1 MAIKRPVQGL
11 RGISRL
17 TDVTHNPFYANFR
30 DFRQAENLRREN
42 ARRNQIGQS
51 EESINDILGTQ
62 ASVVLYNYGNK
73 DPLDRRKDLA
83 DKLTSQWVDQLRL
96 RYSNYIRLSRRP
108 EVKYVI
114 ETICNEAIVTNELE
128 QIASL
133 KINENFPNIAIGNA
147 TKVQLQQDFNE
158 MLQVVMDFDDNAWD
172 WFKKFL
178 IEGSIFFEVG
188 YSKEMNQITG
198 IRLLPSYNMIV
209 VVEDGIVVGYRQ
221 IIDKTAYDT
230 DRQNMTYYTMG
241 GDLTK
246 DYIDYHPNQILW
258 WDYKERGFGG
268 VNDRLSFLENSRKV
282 ANQLKNIEDSIVRY
296 RILRGHEKRAFY
308 IPTGNMPPI
317 KAEEHLRRQAE
328 NLNRRLYY
336 NTEDGSVVGLEKIT
350 AMMEDYYFALPEG
363 ASSAKIDTIPA
374 GANLGE
380 ITDLNYFK
388 QLLYQSLLFPASRS
402 VTMAGQQQSQAA
414 VGKPG
419 EITRDEIVMTRFIER
434 IQRSFS
440 TQVVIPLFIMYLET
454 KDKYED
460 DLKNEKYF
468 TCKFTQ
474 SNLFKL
480 YKEAEVTNT
489 RFEILDKAAQY
500 IDDGTD
506 SPNSIFAKEF
516 VLKKYFNLTDE
527 EFAENLTLIQR
538 ERINMARNVA
548 ANKKKNEE
556 NMELNNPADM
566 TGGMGGGQFGGFD
579 SAVNG
584 MGGAPGPMAGEEP
597 PMGDLGDLDMAEPSD
612 TGEAPMSAEDI
623 K

>member
-1 MAIKRPVQGL
+1 MAIRRPVQGL
-11 RGISRL
+11 RGNNRV
-17 TDVTHNPFYANFR
+17 TDVTHNPVYGNF
-30 DFRQAENLRREN
+30 DEFRHAENERRSN
-42 ARRNQIGQS
+42 ARKNQIGQS
-51 EESINDILGTQ
+51 EDSINDILGTQ
-62 ASVVLYNYGNK
+62 AAVVLYNYGNK

-83 DKLTSQWVDQLRL
+83 DKLTSQWSDQLRI
-96 RYSNYIRLSRRP
+96 RYSNYTRLAKRP
-108 EVKYVI
+108 EVRYVL
-114 ETICNEAIVTNELE
+114 ETICNEAIVTNESD

-133 KINENFPNIAIGNA
+133 KINDNFPNVAIGNA

-158 MLQVVMDFDDNAWD
+158 MLQTVMDFDNNAWD
-172 WFKKFL
+172 WFKKYL
-178 IEGSIFFEVG
+178 IEGAIFFEVG
-188 YSKEMNQITG
+188 YSESMNKITG

-209 VVEDGIVVGYRQ
+209 VVEDGVVVGYRQ

-230 DRQNMTYYTMG
+230 NRQNMTYYTMG

-268 VNDRLSFLENSRKV
+268 INDRLSFLENARKV

-317 KAEEHLRRQAE
+317 KAEEHLRRQSE

-336 NTEDGSVVGLEKIT
+336 NTEDGSIVGLEKIT

-363 ASSAKIDTIPA
+363 AQAAKIDTIPA

-388 QLLYQSLLFPASRS
+388 QLLYQALLFPASRS
-402 VTMAGQQQSQAA
+402 VTLAGQQQAQAS

-419 EITRDEIVMTRFIER
+419 EITRDEIVLTRFIER

-440 TQVVIPLFIMYLET
+440 TQVAIPLFIMYLET
-454 KDKYED
+454 MEKYED
-460 DLKNEKYF
+460 DLKNEKFF
-468 TCKFTQ
+468 TCRFTQ

-489 RFEILDKAAQY
+489 RFDILDKAAKY
-500 IDDGTD
+500 IDDGTEG
-506 SPNSIFAKEF
+506 PNAIFSKEF
-516 VLKKYFNLTDE
+516 VLKKYFNLSDE
-527 EFAENLTLIQR
+527 EFAENMVLIQR
-538 ERINMARNVA
+538 ERLQTARNLA
-548 ANKKKNEE
+548 KKKQLDQE
-556 NMELNNPADM
+556 NMELSNPADM
-566 TGGMGGGQFGGFD
+566 TGGGGGGQFGGV
-579 SAVNG
+579 STAANG
-584 MGGAPGPMAGEEP
+584 MGGSPEPGAAEELTPDETEIPGE
-597 PMGDLGDLDMAEPSD
+597 
-612 TGEAPMSAEDI
+612 GEAPATAENI
-623 K
+623 G

>member
-1 MAIKRPVQGL
+1 MAIRRPVQGL
-11 RGISRL
+11 RGNNRV
-17 TDVTHNPFYANFR
+17 TDVTHNPVYGNF
-30 DFRQAENLRREN
+30 DEFRHAENERRSN
-42 ARRNQIGQS
+42 ARKNQIGQS
-51 EESINDILGTQ
+51 EDSINDILGTQ
-62 ASVVLYNYGNK
+62 AAVVLYNYGNK

-83 DKLTSQWVDQLRL
+83 DKLTSQWSDQLRI
-96 RYSNYIRLSRRP
+96 RYSNYTRLAKRP
-108 EVKYVI
+108 EVRYVL
-114 ETICNEAIVTNELE
+114 ETICNEAIVTNEAD

-133 KINENFPNIAIGNA
+133 KINDNFPNVAIGNA

-158 MLQVVMDFDDNAWD
+158 MLQTVMDFDDNAWD
-172 WFKKFL
+172 WFKKYL
-178 IEGSIFFEVG
+178 IEGAIFFEVG
-188 YSKEMNQITG
+188 YSESMNKITG

-209 VVEDGIVVGYRQ
+209 VVEDGVVVGYRQ

-230 DRQNMTYYTMG
+230 NRQNMTYYTMG

-258 WDYKERGFGG
+258 WDYRERGFGG
-268 VNDRLSFLENSRKV
+268 INDRLSFLENARKV

-317 KAEEHLRRQAE
+317 KAEEHLRRQSE

-336 NTEDGSVVGLEKIT
+336 NTEDGSIVGLEKIT

-363 ASSAKIDTIPA
+363 AQAAKIDTIPA

-388 QLLYQSLLFPASRS
+388 QLLYQALLFPASRS
-402 VTMAGQQQSQAA
+402 VTLAGQQQAQTS

-419 EITRDEIVMTRFIER
+419 EITRDEIVLTRFIER

-454 KDKYED
+454 MEKYED
-460 DLKNEKYF
+460 DLKNEKFF
-468 TCKFTQ
+468 TCRFTQ

-489 RFEILDKAAQY
+489 RFDILDKAAKY
-500 IDDGTD
+500 IDDGTEG
-506 SPNSIFAKEF
+506 PNAIFSKEF
-516 VLKKYFNLTDE
+516 VLKKYFNLSDE
-527 EFAENLTLIQR
+527 EFAENMVLIQR
-538 ERINMARNVA
+538 ERLQTARNLA
-548 ANKKKNEE
+548 KKKQLDQE
-556 NMELNNPADM
+556 NMELSNPADM
-566 TGGMGGGQFGGFD
+566 TGGGGGGQFGGV
-579 SAVNG
+579 STAANG
-584 MGGAPGPMAGEEP
+584 MGGSPEPGAAEELTPDETEIPGE
-597 PMGDLGDLDMAEPSD
+597 
-612 TGEAPMSAEDI
+612 GEAPATAENI
-623 K
+623 G

>member
-1 MAIKRPVQGL
+1 MAIRRPTQGL
-11 RGISRL
+11 RGSNRV
-17 TDVTHNPFYANFR
+17 TDVTHNPVYGNF
-30 DFRQAENLRREN
+30 DEFRLAENERRSN
-42 ARRNQIGQS
+42 ARKNQIGQS
-51 EESINDILGTQ
+51 EDSINDILGTQ
-62 ASVVLYNYGNK
+62 AGVVLYNYGNK

-83 DKLTSQWVDQLRL
+83 DKLSSQWSDQLRI
-96 RYSNYIRLSRRP
+96 RYSNNVRLAKRP
-108 EVKYVI
+108 EVRYVL
-114 ETICNEAIVTNELE
+114 ETICNEGIVTNESG
-128 QIASL
+128 QIATL

-178 IEGSIFFEVG
+178 IEGSLFYEVG
-188 YSKEMNQITG
+188 YSDSMNQITG
-198 IRLLPSYNMIV
+198 VRLLPSYNMIV
-209 VVEDGIVVGYRQ
+209 VVEDGVVVGYRQ

-230 DRQNMTYYTMG
+230 TRQNMTYYTMG

-246 DYIDYHPNQILW
+246 DYVDYHPNQILW

-268 VNDRLSFLENSRKV
+268 INDRLSFLENARKV

-317 KAEEHLRRQAE
+317 KAEEHLRRQSE

-336 NTEDGSVVGLEKIT
+336 NTEDGTVVGLEKIT

-363 ASSAKIDTIPA
+363 SQAAKIDTIAA

-388 QLLYQSLLFPASRS
+388 QLLYQALLFPASRS
-402 VTMAGQQQSQAA
+402 VTMAGQQPAQAS

-419 EITRDEIVMTRFIER
+419 EITRDEIVLTRFIER

-440 TQVVIPLFIMYLET
+440 TQVVVPLFVMYLET
-454 KDKYED
+454 MDKYED

-468 TCKFTQ
+468 TCRFTQ

-489 RFEILDKAAQY
+489 RFDILDKAAKY
-500 IDDGTD
+500 IDDGTEG
-506 SPNSIFAKEF
+506 PNAIFAKEF
-516 VLKKYFNLTDE
+516 VLKKYFNLSDE
-527 EFAENLTLIQR
+527 EFAENQILIQR
-538 ERINMARNVA
+538 ERLQVARNIS
-548 ANKKKNEE
+548 KKKQLDQE
-556 NMELNNPADM
+556 NMELSNPADM
-566 TGGMGGGQFGGFD
+566 TGGGGGGQFGDFG
-579 SAVNG
+579 SAANG
-584 MGGAPGPMAGEEP
+584 MGGSPEPGGLEDLP
-597 PMGDLGDLDMAEPSD
+597 PE
-612 TGEAPMSAEDI
+612 GEAPAPAEGEAPATAENI
-623 K
+623 G

>member
-1 MAIKRPVQGL
+1 MAIRRPIQGL
-11 RGISRL
+11 RGNTRI
-17 TDVTHNPFYANFR
+17 TDVTHNPVYSNFD
-30 DFRQAENLRREN
+30 DFRQVENERRSN
-42 ARRNQIGQS
+42 ARKNQIGQS
-51 EESINDILGTQ
+51 EDSINDILGTQ
-62 ASVVLYNYGNK
+62 AAVVLYNYGNK

-83 DKLTSQWVDQLRL
+83 DKLTSQWSDQLRI
-96 RYSNYIRLSRRP
+96 RYSNYVRLSKRP
-108 EVKYVI
+108 EVRYVI
-114 ETICNEAIVTNELE
+114 ETICNEAIVTNESS

-133 KINENFPNIAIGNA
+133 KINDNFPNIAIGNA

-158 MLQVVMDFDDNAWD
+158 MLQCVMDFDDNAWD

-178 IEGSIFFEVG
+178 IEGSIFYEVG
-188 YSKEMNQITG
+188 YSDSMNKVTG
-198 IRLLPSYNMIV
+198 VRLLPSYNMIV
-209 VVEDGIVVGYRQ
+209 VVEDGVVVGYRQ

-230 DRQNMTYYTMG
+230 NRQNMTYYTMG

-268 VNDRLSFLENSRKV
+268 INDRLSFLENARKV

-317 KAEEHLRRQAE
+317 KAEEHLRRQSE

-336 NTEDGSVVGLEKIT
+336 NTEDGSIVGLEKIT

-363 ASSAKIDTIPA
+363 SQAAKIDTIPA

-388 QLLYQSLLFPASRS
+388 QLLYQALLFPASRS
-402 VTMAGQQQSQAA
+402 VTLAGQQQGQAT

-419 EITRDEIVMTRFIER
+419 EITRDEIVLTRFIER
-434 IQRSFS
+434 LQRSFS
-440 TQVVIPLFIMYLET
+440 TQVVIPLFVMYLET
-454 KDKYED
+454 MEKYED
-460 DLKNEKYF
+460 DLKNEKFF
-468 TCKFTQ
+468 TCLFTQ

-489 RFEILDKAAQY
+489 RFDILDKAAKY
-500 IDDGTD
+500 IDDGTEG
-506 SPNSIFAKEF
+506 PNAIFSKEF

-527 EFAENLTLIQR
+527 EFAENMTLIQR
-538 ERINMARNVA
+538 ERLQTARNIT
-548 ANKKKNEE
+548 KKKKMDQE
-556 NMELNNPADM
+556 NMELSNPADM
-566 TGGMGGGQFGGFD
+566 TGAGGGGQFGGIET
-579 SAVNG
+579 AANG
-584 MGGAPGPMAGEEP
+584 MGGEPEVGAEESLPPETPEIPGE
-597 PMGDLGDLDMAEPSD
+597 
-612 TGEAPMSAEDI
+612 GEAPATAENI
-623 K
+623 G

>member
-1 MAIKRPVQGL
+1 MAIRRPTQGL
-11 RGISRL
+11 RDSNRV
-17 TDVTHNPFYANFR
+17 TDVTHNPVYSNFD
-30 DFRQAENLRREN
+30 DFRAAENERRSN
-42 ARRNQIGQS
+42 ARKNQIGQS
-51 EESINDILGTQ
+51 EDSINDVIGTQ
-62 ASVVLYNYGNK
+62 AGVVLYNYGNK

-83 DKLTSQWVDQLRL
+83 DKLGSQWADQLRI
-96 RYSNYIRLSRRP
+96 RYSNYVRLAKRP
-108 EVKYVI
+108 EVRYVL
-114 ETICNEAIVTNELE
+114 ETICNEAIVTSESG
-128 QIASL
+128 QISTL
-133 KINENFPNIAIGNA
+133 KIFDNFPNVSIGNA

-158 MLQVVMDFDDNAWD
+158 MLQTVMDFDDNAWD

-178 IEGSIFFEVG
+178 IEGGLFFEVG
-188 YSKEMNQITG
+188 YSESMNQITG

-209 VVEDGIVVGYRQ
+209 VVEDGVVVGYRQ

-230 DRQNMTYYTMG
+230 NRQNMTYYTMG

-246 DYIDYHPNQILW
+246 DYVDYHPNQILW

-268 VNDRLSFLENSRKV
+268 INDRQSFLENARKV

-317 KAEEHLRRQAE
+317 KAEEHLRRQSE

-336 NTEDGSVVGLEKIT
+336 NTEDGTIVGLEKIT

-363 ASSAKIDTIPA
+363 SQAAKIDTIAA

-388 QLLYQSLLFPASRS
+388 QLLYQALLFPASRS
-402 VTMAGQQQSQAA
+402 VTMAGQQQAQAT

-419 EITRDEIVMTRFIER
+419 EITRDEIVLTRFIER
-434 IQRSFS
+434 LQRSFS
-440 TQVVIPLFIMYLET
+440 TQVAIPLFIMYLET
-454 KDKYED
+454 MDKYEAD
-460 DLKNEKYF
+460 IKNEKYF

-489 RFEILDKAAQY
+489 RFDILEKASKY
-500 IDDGTD
+500 IDDGTEG
-506 SPNSIFAKEF
+506 PNSIFAKEF
-516 VLKKYFNLTDE
+516 VLKKYFNLSDE
-527 EFAENLTLIQR
+527 EFAENMILIQR
-538 ERINMARNVA
+538 ERLATARNIA
-548 ANKKKNEE
+548 KKKQIDQE
-556 NMELNNPADM
+556 NMELSNPSDM
-566 TGGMGGGQFGGFD
+566 TGGGGGGQFGDFG

-584 MGGAPGPMAGEEP
+584 MGGAPEPAPGGTEEIP
-597 PMGDLGDLDMAEPSD
+597 AENAPIPEE
-612 TGEAPMSAEDI
+612 GEAPATAENI
-623 K
+623 G

>member
-1 MAIKRPVQGL
+1 MAIRRPTQGL
-11 RGISRL
+11 RGSNRV
-17 TDVTHNPFYANFR
+17 TDVTHNPAYGNFD
-30 DFRQAENLRREN
+30 DFRIAENERRSN
-42 ARRNQIGQS
+42 ARKNQIGQS
-51 EESINDILGTQ
+51 EDSINDILGTQ
-62 ASVVLYNYGNK
+62 AGVVLYNYGNK

-83 DKLTSQWVDQLRL
+83 DKLSSQWADQLRI
-96 RYSNYIRLSRRP
+96 RYSNYVRLAKRP
-108 EVKYVI
+108 EVRYVL
-114 ETICNEAIVTNELE
+114 ETICNEGIVTNESG
-128 QIASL
+128 QIATL

-178 IEGSIFFEVG
+178 IEGSLFYEVG
-188 YSKEMNQITG
+188 YSDSMNQITG
-198 IRLLPSYNMIV
+198 VRLLPSYNMIV
-209 VVEDGIVVGYRQ
+209 VVEDGVVVGYRQ

-230 DRQNMTYYTMG
+230 TRQNMTYYTMG

-246 DYIDYHPNQILW
+246 DYVDYHPNQILW

-268 VNDRLSFLENSRKV
+268 INDRLSFLENARKV

-317 KAEEHLRRQAE
+317 KAEEHLRRQSE

-336 NTEDGSVVGLEKIT
+336 NTEDGTVVGLEKIT

-363 ASSAKIDTIPA
+363 SQAAKIDTIAA

-388 QLLYQSLLFPASRS
+388 QLLYQALLFPASRS
-402 VTMAGQQQSQAA
+402 VTMAGQQPAQAS

-419 EITRDEIVMTRFIER
+419 EITRDEIVLTRFIER

-440 TQVVIPLFIMYLET
+440 TQVVIPLFVMYLET
-454 KDKYED
+454 MDKYED

-468 TCKFTQ
+468 TCRFTQ

-489 RFEILDKAAQY
+489 RFDILDKAAKY
-500 IDDGTD
+500 IDDGTEG
-506 SPNSIFAKEF
+506 PNAIFAKEF
-516 VLKKYFNLTDE
+516 VLKKYFNLSDE
-527 EFAENLTLIQR
+527 EFAENQILIQR
-538 ERINMARNVA
+538 ERLQVARNIA
-548 ANKKKNEE
+548 KKKQLDQE
-556 NMELNNPADM
+556 NMELSNPADM
-566 TGGMGGGQFGGFD
+566 TGGGGGGQFGDFG
-579 SAVNG
+579 SAANG
-584 MGGAPGPMAGEEP
+584 MGGSPEPELGGELPVE
-597 PMGDLGDLDMAEPSD
+597 
-612 TGEAPMSAEDI
+612 GEAPAPSEGEAPATAENI
-623 K
+623 G

>member
-1 MAIKRPVQGL
+1 MAIRKPVQGL
-11 RGISRL
+11 RGNSRI
-17 TDVTHNPFYANFR
+17 TDVTHNPVYGNF
-30 DFRQAENLRREN
+30 DEFRHAENERRSN
-42 ARRNQIGQS
+42 ARKNQIGQS
-51 EESINDILGTQ
+51 EDSINDILGTQ
-62 ASVVLYNYGNK
+62 AAVVLYNYGNK

-83 DKLTSQWVDQLRL
+83 DKLTSQWSDQLRI
-96 RYSNYIRLSRRP
+96 RYSNYTRLAKRP
-108 EVKYVI
+108 EVRYVL
-114 ETICNEAIVTNELE
+114 ETICNEAIVTNEAD

-133 KINENFPNIAIGNA
+133 KINDNFPNVAIGNA

-158 MLQVVMDFDDNAWD
+158 MLQTVMDFDDNAWD
-172 WFKKFL
+172 WFKKYL
-178 IEGSIFFEVG
+178 IEGAIFFEVG
-188 YSKEMNQITG
+188 YSESMNKITG

-209 VVEDGIVVGYRQ
+209 VVEDGVVVGYRQ

-230 DRQNMTYYTMG
+230 NRQNMTYYTMG

-268 VNDRLSFLENSRKV
+268 INDRLSFLENARKV

-317 KAEEHLRRQAE
+317 KAEEHLRRQSE

-336 NTEDGSVVGLEKIT
+336 NTEDGSIVGLEKIT

-363 ASSAKIDTIPA
+363 AQAAKIDTIPA

-388 QLLYQSLLFPASRS
+388 QLLYQALLFPASRS
-402 VTMAGQQQSQAA
+402 VTLAGQQQAQAS

-419 EITRDEIVMTRFIER
+419 EITRDEIVLTRFIER

-440 TQVVIPLFIMYLET
+440 NQVVIPLFIMYLET
-454 KDKYED
+454 MEKYED
-460 DLKNEKYF
+460 DLKNEKFF
-468 TCKFTQ
+468 TCRFTQ

-489 RFEILDKAAQY
+489 RFDILDKAAKY
-500 IDDGTD
+500 IDDGTEG
-506 SPNSIFAKEF
+506 PNAIFSKEF
-516 VLKKYFNLTDE
+516 VLKKYFNLSDE
-527 EFAENLTLIQR
+527 EFAENMVLIQR
-538 ERINMARNVA
+538 ERLQTARNLA
-548 ANKKKNEE
+548 KKKQLDQE
-556 NMELNNPADM
+556 NMELSNPADM
-566 TGGMGGGQFGGFD
+566 TGGGGGGQFGGV
-579 SAVNG
+579 STAANG
-584 MGGAPGPMAGEEP
+584 MGGSPEPGAAEELTPDETEIPGE
-597 PMGDLGDLDMAEPSD
+597 
-612 TGEAPMSAEDI
+612 GEAPATAENI
-623 K
+623 G

>member
-1 MAIKRPVQGL
+1 MAIRKPVQGL
-11 RGISRL
+11 RGNSRI
-17 TDVTHNPFYANFR
+17 TDVTHNPVYGNF
-30 DFRQAENLRREN
+30 DEFRHAENERRSN
-42 ARRNQIGQS
+42 ARKNQIGQS
-51 EESINDILGTQ
+51 EDSINDILGTQ
-62 ASVVLYNYGNK
+62 AAVVLYNYGNK

-83 DKLTSQWVDQLRL
+83 DKLTSQWSDQLRI
-96 RYSNYIRLSRRP
+96 RYSNYTRLAKRP
-108 EVKYVI
+108 EVRYVL
-114 ETICNEAIVTNELE
+114 ETICNEAIVTNEAD

-133 KINENFPNIAIGNA
+133 KINDNFPNVAIGNA

-158 MLQVVMDFDDNAWD
+158 MLQTVMDFDDNAWD
-172 WFKKFL
+172 WFKKYL
-178 IEGSIFFEVG
+178 IEGAIFFEVG
-188 YSKEMNQITG
+188 YSESMNKITG

-209 VVEDGIVVGYRQ
+209 VVEDGVVVGYRQ

-230 DRQNMTYYTMG
+230 NRQNMTYYTMG

-268 VNDRLSFLENSRKV
+268 INDRLSFLENARKV

-317 KAEEHLRRQAE
+317 KAEEHLRRQSE

-336 NTEDGSVVGLEKIT
+336 NTEDGSIVGLEKIT

-363 ASSAKIDTIPA
+363 AQAAKIDTIPA

-388 QLLYQSLLFPASRS
+388 QLLYQALLFPASRS
-402 VTMAGQQQSQAA
+402 VTLAGQQQAQAS

-419 EITRDEIVMTRFIER
+419 EITRDEIVLTRFIER

-454 KDKYED
+454 MEKYED
-460 DLKNEKYF
+460 DLKNEKFF
-468 TCKFTQ
+468 TCRFTQ

-489 RFEILDKAAQY
+489 RFDILDKAAKY
-500 IDDGTD
+500 IDDGTEG
-506 SPNSIFAKEF
+506 PNAIFSKEF
-516 VLKKYFNLTDE
+516 VLKKYFNLSDE
-527 EFAENLTLIQR
+527 EFAENMVLIQR
-538 ERINMARNVA
+538 ERLQTARNLA
-548 ANKKKNEE
+548 KKKQLDQE
-556 NMELNNPADM
+556 NMELSNPADM
-566 TGGMGGGQFGGFD
+566 TGGGGGGQFGGV
-579 SAVNG
+579 STAANG
-584 MGGAPGPMAGEEP
+584 MGGSPEPGAAEELTPDETEIPGE
-597 PMGDLGDLDMAEPSD
+597 
-612 TGEAPMSAEDI
+612 GEAPATAENI
-623 K
+623 G

>member
-1 MAIKRPVQGL
+1 MAIRRPTQGL
-11 RGISRL
+11 RGSNRV
-17 TDVTHNPFYANFR
+17 TDVTHNPVYGNFD
-30 DFRQAENLRREN
+30 DFRIAENERRSN
-42 ARRNQIGQS
+42 ARKNQIGQS
-51 EESINDILGTQ
+51 EDSINDILGTQ
-62 ASVVLYNYGNK
+62 AGVVLYNYGNK

-83 DKLTSQWVDQLRL
+83 DKLSSQWADQLRI
-96 RYSNYIRLSRRP
+96 RYSNYVRLAKRP
-108 EVKYVI
+108 EVRYVL
-114 ETICNEAIVTNELE
+114 ETICNEGIVTNESG
-128 QIASL
+128 QIATL

-178 IEGSIFFEVG
+178 IEGSLFYEVG
-188 YSKEMNQITG
+188 YSDSMNQITG
-198 IRLLPSYNMIV
+198 VRLLPSYNMIV
-209 VVEDGIVVGYRQ
+209 VVEDGVVVGYRQ

-230 DRQNMTYYTMG
+230 TRQNMTYYTMG

-246 DYIDYHPNQILW
+246 DYVDYHPNQILW

-268 VNDRLSFLENSRKV
+268 INDRLSFLENARKV

-317 KAEEHLRRQAE
+317 KAEEHLRRQSE

-336 NTEDGSVVGLEKIT
+336 NTEDGTVVGLEKIT

-363 ASSAKIDTIPA
+363 SQAAKIDTIAA

-388 QLLYQSLLFPASRS
+388 QLLYQALLFPASRS
-402 VTMAGQQQSQAA
+402 VTMAGQQPAQAS

-419 EITRDEIVMTRFIER
+419 EITRDEIVLTRFIER

-440 TQVVIPLFIMYLET
+440 TQVVIPLFVMYLET
-454 KDKYED
+454 MDKYED

-468 TCKFTQ
+468 TCRFTQ

-489 RFEILDKAAQY
+489 RFDILDKAAKY
-500 IDDGTD
+500 IDDGTEG
-506 SPNSIFAKEF
+506 PNAIFAKEF
-516 VLKKYFNLTDE
+516 VLKKYFNLSDE
-527 EFAENLTLIQR
+527 EFAENQILIQR
-538 ERINMARNVA
+538 ERLQVARNIA
-548 ANKKKNEE
+548 KKKQLDQE
-556 NMELNNPADM
+556 NMELSNPADM
-566 TGGMGGGQFGGFD
+566 TGGGGGGQFGDFG
-579 SAVNG
+579 SAANG
-584 MGGAPGPMAGEEP
+584 MGGSPEPELGGELPVE
-597 PMGDLGDLDMAEPSD
+597 
-612 TGEAPMSAEDI
+612 GEAPTSSEGEAPATAENI
-623 K
+623 G